1 MADVLPDKR
10 QVALSFSRAAAQYD
24 GAALLQ
30 RRVADRLLAR
40 LHALDKQAWLE
51 PQRWLDLGSGTGY
64 CSRALAHRHPG
75 AEGLALDLAPGMLRH
90 ARQQGAG
97 AQHYLTADAE
107 RLPLRADCCDLILSS
122 LALQWCPDLPAVL
135 AEARRILRPGGVLAF
150 SSLVEGTLAELRHS
164 WAQVDDQVHVNRFRP
179 QVAYAEAAQA
189 SGLETLALAVEPE
202 RLHFPD
208 LRALTQ
214 HLKAIGAH
222 NLNQGRPQGL
232 TGRQRLAAFTQ
243 AYESLRQPAGL
254 PATYQVIHVLLRKS
268 QFKGCCASAK
278 RR

>member
-1 MADVLPDKR
+1 MQDAMADVLPDKR

-30 RRVADRLLAR
+30 RRVADGLFAR
-40 LHALDKQAWLE
+40 LHALEERVWLD

-64 CSRALAHRHPG
+64 CSRALARRHPQ
-75 AEGLALDLAPGMLRH
+75 AEGLALDLAPGMLSH
-90 ARQQGAG
+90 ARAQGAG
-97 AQHYLTADAE
+97 ARHYLTADAE
-107 RLPLRADCCDLILSS
+107 RLPLRAESCDLIVSS
-122 LALQWCPDLPAVL
+122 LALQWCPDLPRVL
-135 AEARRILRPGGVLAF
+135 AEARRILCPGGVLAF
-150 SSLVEGTLAELRHS
+150 SSLVAGTLDELRQS
-164 WAQVDDQVHVNRFRP
+164 WARVDDQVHVNRFRP
-179 QVAYAEAAQA
+179 QTAYVAAAQA
-189 SGLETLALAVEPE
+189 SGLQGLTLEVAPE

-243 AYESLRQPAGL
+243 AYESLREPAGL
-254 PATYQVIHVLLRKS
+254 PATYQVIHVLLRKE
-268 QFKGCCASAK
+268 
-278 RR
+278 

>member
-30 RRVADRLLAR
+30 RRVADRLLAQ
-40 LHALDKQAWLE
+40 LPPLN

-64 CSRALAHRHPG
+64 CSRALARHHPH

-90 ARQQGAG
+90 ARAQGAG
-97 AQHYLTADAE
+97 ARHYLTADAE
-107 RLPLRADCCDLILSS
+107 RLPLRENCCDLILSS
-122 LALQWCPDLPAVL
+122 LALQWCADLPAVL
-135 AEARRILRPGGVLAF
+135 TEARRCLRPGGVLAF
-150 SSLVEGTLAELRHS
+150 SSLIEGTLDELRQS

-179 QVAYAEAAQA
+179 QIAYAEAAAA
-189 SGLETLALAVEPE
+189 SGLETLALKVAPE
-202 RLHFPD
+202 RLYFPD

-243 AYESLRQPAGL
+243 AYESRREPAGL
-254 PATYQVIHVLLRKS
+254 PATYQVIHVLLRKE
-268 QFKGCCASAK
+268 
-278 RR
+278 

>member
-1 MADVLPDKR
+1 MQDAMADVLPDKR

-30 RRVADRLLAR
+30 RRVADGLLAR
-40 LHALDKQAWLE
+40 LPVLQ

-64 CSRALAHRHPG
+64 CSRALAQRHPQ

-90 ARQQGAG
+90 ARAQGAG
-97 AQHYLTADAE
+97 AGHYLTADAE
-107 RLPLRADCCDLILSS
+107 RLPLRDACCDLVLSS

-150 SSLVEGTLAELRHS
+150 SSLVAGTLDELRQS
-164 WAQVDDQVHVNRFRP
+164 WARVDDQVHVNRFR
-179 QVAYAEAAQA
+179 QRTAYAAAAQT
-189 SGLETLALAVEPE
+189 SGLQVLTLEVAPE

-243 AYESLRQPAGL
+243 AYEGLREPAGL
-254 PATYQVIHVLLRKS
+254 PATYQVIHVLLRKE
-268 QFKGCCASAK
+268 
-278 RR
+278 

>member
-1 MADVLPDKR
+1 MQDEMADVLPDKR
-10 QVALSFSRAAAQYD
+10 QVALSFSRAATQYD

-30 RRVADRLLAR
+30 RRVADGLLAR
-40 LHALDKQAWLE
+40 LPTLA

-64 CSRALAHRHPG
+64 CSRALAQRHPHS
-75 AEGLALDLAPGMLRH
+75 EGLALDLATGMLRH

-97 AQHYLTADAE
+97 AQHYLAADAE
-107 RLPLRADCCDLILSS
+107 HLPLRDDSCDLILSS
-122 LALQWCPDLPAVL
+122 LALQWCADLPAVL
-135 AEARRILRPGGVLAF
+135 AEARRSLRPGGVLAF
-150 SSLVEGTLAELRHS
+150 SSLVAGTLDELRQS
-164 WAQVDDQVHVNRFRP
+164 WAKVDDRVHVNRFRS
-179 QVAYAEAAQA
+179 QATYAEAAAA
-189 SGLETLALAVEPE
+189 SGLQVLALEVAPE

-254 PATYQVIHVLLRKS
+254 PATYQVIYVLLRKE
-268 QFKGCCASAK
+268 
-278 RR
+278 

>member
-30 RRVADRLLAR
+30 RRVADGLLAR
-40 LHALDKQAWLE
+40 LHALEEQAWLD

-64 CSRALAHRHPG
+64 CSRALA
-75 AEGLALDLAPGMLRH
+75 PGMLRH
-90 ARQQGAG
+90 ARAQGAG
-97 AQHYLTADAE
+97 ARHYLTADAE
-107 RLPLRADCCDLILSS
+107 RLPLRADSCDLILSS
-122 LALQWCPDLPAVL
+122 LALQWCPDLPGVL

-150 SSLVEGTLAELRHS
+150 SSLVAGTLDELRQS
-164 WAQVDDQVHVNRFRP
+164 WARVDDQVHVNRFRP
-179 QVAYAEAAQA
+179 QTAYAAATQA
-189 SGLETLALAVEPE
+189 SGLTLEVVPE

-243 AYESLRQPAGL
+243 AYESLREPAGL
-254 PATYQVIHVLLRKS
+254 PATYQVIHVLLRKE
-268 QFKGCCASAK
+268 
-278 RR
+278 